1 MGDNDWSHLENED
14 KQALGIHRLEDEP
27 TGKSFD
33 TPGFSALSEQAK
45 EDATGRVA
53 VSATETVHNQEAP
66 AITSQESGSR
76 VQDA

>member
-27 TGKSFD
+27 MAKSFD
-33 TPGFSALSEQAK
+33 VPGFSAFSEEVK

-53 VSATETVHNQEAP
+53 VPVTETAR
-66 AITSQESGSR
+66 T
-76 VQDA
+76 